1 MIVFAATACGNGNGK
16 GAANVAETQEEALPK
31 VSVVGSVRRMVPQT
45 GTYTSTVQ
53 ANVVNNIAPQ
63 SASRI
68 KKVNVEIGDF
78 VSAGQILAEMDVVN
92 LEQVKMQ
99 MMNDSTELVRI
110 KGLYEV
116 GAVSKSDL
124 DAMQLSYNVRKTSYE
139 NLVENTILRAP
150 ISGVVTTRK
159 HDKGDMYSMQ
169 QPLYTV
175 QQITPVKLL
184 VGISESVYTK
194 VHKGDAV
201 SLVVDALP
209 GESFSGVIER
219 IYPTMDAATHT
230 FTVEV
235 KVANRDRRLRPGM
248 FAKVTVNFGS
258 NNSVVVPDQA
268 VVRQLGSGDK
278 FIYVLN
284 DDNTVSYRKVV
295 LGVRMGTEY
304 EVLEGIEEGQKVVV
318 DGQLRI
324 KDGVKVEVVER

>member
-150 ISGVVTTRK
+150 ISGVVT
-159 HDKGDMYSMQ
+159 
-169 QPLYTV
+169 
-175 QQITPVKLL
+175 
-184 VGISESVYTK
+184 
-194 VHKGDAV
+194 A
-201 SLVVDALP
+201 
-209 GESFSGVIER
+209 
-219 IYPTMDAATHT
+219 
-230 FTVEV
+230 
-235 KVANRDRRLRPGM
+235 RD
-248 FAKVTVNFGS
+248 
-258 NNSVVVPDQA
+258 
-268 VVRQLGSGDK
+268 
-278 FIYVLN
+278 
-284 DDNTVSYRKVV
+284 
-295 LGVRMGTEY
+295 
-304 EVLEGIEEGQKVVV
+304 
-318 DGQLRI
+318 
-324 KDGVKVEVVER
+324 